1 MKNTRTA
8 VQLPDTQKCA
18 AKNSAAQNT
27 PPMVTVY
34 DGGITEE
41 IVHGRLDTKL
51 NFLFARNWGSYPLKD
66 GRYVYEECSGCTKN
80 HHVRKQGYAGK
91 RSDHYA

>member
-8 VQLPDTQKCA
+8 AQLPDTQKRA
-18 AKNSAAQNT
+18 VKNSTAQNT

-51 NFLFARNWGSYPLKD
+51 NFLFFDTHAGVIDLQPYWDTGKNCAKVTPFMNAGHYKTE
-66 GRYVYEECSGCTKN
+66 RYE
-80 HHVRKQGYAGK
+80 
-91 RSDHYA
+91 